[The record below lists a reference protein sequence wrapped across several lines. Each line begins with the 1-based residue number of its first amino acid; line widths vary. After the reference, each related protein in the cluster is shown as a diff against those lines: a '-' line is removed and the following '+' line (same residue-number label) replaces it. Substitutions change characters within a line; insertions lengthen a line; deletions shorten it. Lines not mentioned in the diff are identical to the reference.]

1 MPEPLSFWDLC
12 AHLVKDGWGALNGLT
27 MDKIA
32 DMTDP
37 QLIKIYLKAVGGD
50 EQEERKRA
58 QSTPVGS
65 DAMGYQAL
73 YMMIWMKRGLTYE
86 EVKQKW
92 EQEWPDLR
100 RENTNMQPWN
110 DNIRVKVPVKDA
122 PKKEEGD
129 S

>member
-1 MPEPLSFWDLC
+1 
-12 AHLVKDGWGALNGLT
+12 

-122 PKKEEGD
+122 QEKAP
-129 S
+129 SL